1 MSIETI
7 LEQRYAIDA
16 SPSWNGYNHQGKI
29 GILVVLKMINDLKL
43 GLSTCNEYELELEW
57 LEDFSIKKSNKYV
70 SIHQVKTY
78 NKSGPAEYKDAIWLL
93 LAKISDFK
101 EIDKA
106 YLHSTTKISKVDNLT
121 EFKDVLF
128 QYEPPKEKESNE
140 DKKGEE
146 KKKEKA
152 PKKFWTPKKC
162 HDYVK
167 ANGLYDD
174 SYAKF
179 GIYEYEDKCFHCDIN
194 EVENKI
200 KDQLKIFN
208 KDKVTEQQLNHTY
221 MYLLGLVDKNIRNRH
236 IDIQAKE
243 TDQKATINF
252 KDVLKIIKSNFEHP
266 SKEYAIYFLRNRF
279 NYLTG
284 EYLKDLACEV
294 EHGLIDSLETFNVR
308 QLIAAVT
315 KLSDEE
321 FLQFCMKITPHH
333 EVNKDKPDAM
343 LYAISNFIINND
355 MNNGFFEILKKIQK
369 EIDVQKFTFIKK
381 INSSDNKE
389 YNISYL
395 PTTIMENFHIRR
407 TGILTDKILN
417 NSEDESLNEVDVMI
431 TKEINLPALKSE
443 KFNDDI
449 PEPENES
456 EDEDSREDLLLNKL
470 EIKKREYHNR
480 ISRIKKIRMVNIDNA
495 KGELDE

>member
-1 MSIETI
+1 MSVETI
-7 LEQRYAIDA
+7 LEQRYVIDA

-29 GILVVLKMINDLKL
+29 GILVVLKMINDLQL
-43 GLSTCNEYELELEW
+43 DSSTCNEYELELEW
-57 LEDFSIKKSNKYV
+57 LEDFSIKKSNEYL

-78 NKSGPAEYKDAIWLL
+78 DKSGPAEYKDAIWLL
-93 LAKISDFK
+93 LAKVSDFK

-106 YLHSTTKISKVDNLT
+106 YLHSTTKISKVDDR
-121 EFKDVLF
+121 EKFKDTLF
-128 QYEPPKEKESNE
+128 KYEPPKEKEPS
-140 DKKGEE
+140 KEE
-146 KKKEKA
+146 KEKEKEKV
-152 PKKFWTPKKC
+152 PKKYWTPKKC

-167 ANGLYDD
+167 DGGLYDE
-174 SYAKF
+174 SYVKF
-179 GIYEYEDKCFHCDIN
+179 EIYEYEDDCFHCNMD

-200 KDQLKIFN
+200 KDQLKKFK
-208 KDKVTEQQLNHTY
+208 KDKAKVTEKQLEHTY

-236 IDIQAKE
+236 IDIQKKE

-252 KDVLKIIKSNFEHP
+252 NDVLKIIESNFEHP
-266 SKEYAIYFLRNRF
+266 SKEYAIYFLRNKF
-279 NYLTG
+279 NALTG
-284 EYLKDLACEV
+284 EYLKDLACE
-294 EHGLIDSLETFNVR
+294 EENGLIDNLETFNVR
-308 QLIAAVT
+308 QLIAAVI

-333 EVNKDKPDAM
+333 EVSKDNPDAM
-343 LYAISNFIINND
+343 LNAISSFIINND
-355 MNNGFFEILKKIQK
+355 MNDGFFEILKKIQK
-369 EIDVQKFTFIKK
+369 EIDVQEFTFIKK
-381 INSSDNKE
+381 ISSSDNKE

-395 PTTIMENFHIRR
+395 PTTIMEKFHIRR

-417 NSEDESLNEVDVMI
+417 NSDDESLNEVDVMI

-456 EDEDSREDLLLNKL
+456 EDPIEDLLIDEL

-480 ISRIKKIRMVNIDNA
+480 ISRIKKIRMVDIENA

>member
-1 MSIETI
+1 MLSVETI
-7 LEQRYAIDA
+7 IEQRYVIDA

-29 GILVVLKMINDLKL
+29 GILVVLKMINDLQL
-43 GLSTCNEYELELEW
+43 DASSCNEYELELEW
-57 LEDFSIKKSNKYV
+57 LEDFSIKKSNKYL

-106 YLHSTTKISKVDNLT
+106 YLHSTTKISKVDDR
-121 EFKDVLF
+121 EKFKDILF
-128 QYEPPKEKESNE
+128 KYEPPKEKEPN
-140 DKKGEE
+140 KEE
-146 KKKEKA
+146 KEKEKEKEKA
-152 PKKFWTPKKC
+152 PKKYWTPKKC

-167 ANGLYDD
+167 DSGLYDE
-174 SYAKF
+174 SYVKF
-179 GIYEYEDKCFHCDIN
+179 EIYEYEDECFHCNMD

-208 KDKVTEQQLNHTY
+208 KDKAKVTEKQLEHTY

-236 IDIQAKE
+236 IDIQTKE

-252 KDVLKIIKSNFEHP
+252 NDVLKIIESNFEHP

-279 NYLTG
+279 NALTG
-284 EYLKDLACEV
+284 EYLKDLAYE
-294 EHGLIDSLETFNVR
+294 EEQGLIDNLETFNVR
-308 QLIAAVT
+308 QLIAAVI

-343 LYAISNFIINND
+343 LYAISSFIINND
-355 MNNGFFEILKKIQK
+355 MNDGFFEILKKIQK
-369 EIDVQKFTFIKK
+369 EIDVQKFTFIKRTK
-381 INSSDNKE
+381 SNDNH
-389 YNISYL
+389 NISYL
-395 PTTIMENFHIRR
+395 PTTITENQHIRR
-407 TGILTDKILN
+407 TGILIDKIFN

-431 TKEINLPALKSE
+431 TKGINLPSLKSE

-456 EDEDSREDLLLNKL
+456 ENSM
-470 EIKKREYHNR
+470 EIKKQEYHNR
-480 ISRIKKIRMVNIDNA
+480 IGRIKKIRMVDIKNA

>member
-1 MSIETI
+1 MSVETI
-7 LEQRYAIDA
+7 LEQRYVIDA

-29 GILVVLKMINDLKL
+29 GILVVLKMINDLQL
-43 GLSTCNEYELELEW
+43 DSSSCNEYELELEW
-57 LEDFSIKKSNKYV
+57 LEDFSIKKSNKYL

-106 YLHSTTKISKVDNLT
+106 YLHSTTKISKVDDR
-121 EFKDVLF
+121 EKFKDILF
-128 QYEPPKEKESNE
+128 KYEPPKEKELN
-140 DKKGEE
+140 KEE
-146 KKKEKA
+146 KEKS
-152 PKKFWTPKKC
+152 PKKYWTPKKC

-167 ANGLYDD
+167 DGGLYDE
-174 SYAKF
+174 SYFKF
-179 GIYEYEDKCFHCDIN
+179 EIYEYEDECFHCNMD

-208 KDKVTEQQLNHTY
+208 KDKAKVTEKQLEHTY
-221 MYLLGLVDKNIRNRH
+221 MYLLGLVDKNIRTRH
-236 IDIQAKE
+236 KDIQTKE

-252 KDVLKIIKSNFEHP
+252 NDVLKIIESNFEHP

-279 NYLTG
+279 NALTG
-284 EYLKDLACEV
+284 EYLKDLAYE
-294 EHGLIDSLETFNVR
+294 EELGLIDNLETFNVR

-343 LYAISNFIINND
+343 LHAISSFIINND
-355 MNNGFFEILKKIQK
+355 MNDGFFEILKKIQK
-369 EIDVQKFTFIKK
+369 EIDVQKFTFIKRTK
-381 INSSDNKE
+381 SNDN

-395 PTTIMENFHIRR
+395 PTTITENQHIRR
-407 TGILTDKILN
+407 TGILIDKIFN

-431 TKEINLPALKSE
+431 TKGINLPALKSE

-456 EDEDSREDLLLNKL
+456 ENPT

-480 ISRIKKIRMVNIDNA
+480 IGRIKKIRMVDIKNA